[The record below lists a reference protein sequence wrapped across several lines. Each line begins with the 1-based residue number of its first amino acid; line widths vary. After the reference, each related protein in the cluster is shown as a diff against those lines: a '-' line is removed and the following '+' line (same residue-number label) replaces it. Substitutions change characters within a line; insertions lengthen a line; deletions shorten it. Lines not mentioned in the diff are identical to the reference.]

1 MKNFKKYKL
10 LFGENAPIPPDHI
23 METLVEMKEDGSF
36 KEKIEKI
43 REHYPDIKKNIKMK
57 QEET

>member
-1 MKNFKKYKL
+1 
-10 LFGENAPIPPDHI
+10 

-36 KEKIEKI
+36 KEKLEKLENI
-43 REHYPDIKKNIKMK
+43 IQLLKNIKMK